1 VGWKIE
7 IGNTSLRLHWMLRPN
22 QLIAISYPGGFKVVF
37 ELVRIH
43 ITQFQDHKLDTLP
56 FIPLIS

>member
-1 VGWKIE
+1 
-7 IGNTSLRLHWMLRPN
+7 MLRPN
-22 QLIAISYPGGFKVVF
+22 QLIAISYLGGFKVVF

-43 ITQFQDHKLDTLP
+43 ITQFQDHKLDMLP